1 MKLEVSVQTV
11 PTDAPEADGT
21 LSWSET
27 TIIVVEAHAEGERGV
42 GYTYSDAAAGA
53 LIEDK
58 LAGVVED
65 ADPLSPPAAWSAMR
79 GALRNAGRPGLGMM
93 AISAVDTALWDLK
106 ARLLRLPLC
115 ELLGALHDGVPVYG
129 SGGFTSYDDDR
140 LCAQLAGWVEEGIP
154 RVKMKVGS
162 DPNADPERVRRAR
175 QAIGE
180 EPELFVD
187 ANGAYTRKQ
196 ALELAH
202 AFREQSRVSW
212 LEEPVSSQDVE
223 GLRLV
228 RDQAPAGMEIAA
240 GEYAFDPADFV
251 ALLGAVDV
259 LQADITRC
267 GGVTGLLGANALAR
281 GHQLPLSLHCAPALH
296 AHAGVALDRLV
307 HLEYFH
313 DHVRIEHKLFD
324 GVPALRD
331 GALVPDRSRPGN
343 GLEVKR

>member
-1 MKLEVSVQTV
+1 MNIEVSVQTV

-21 LSWSET
+21 LSWTET
-27 TIIVVEAHAEGERGV
+27 TIVIVEARAEGERGL

-58 LAGVVED
+58 LAGVVKD
-65 ADPLSPPAAWSAMR
+65 ADPLSPPAAWRAMR

-93 AISAVDTALWDLK
+93 AVSAVDTALWDLK

-115 ELLGALHDGVPVYG
+115 ELLGAIHDGVPVYG
-129 SGGFTSYDDDR
+129 SGGFTSYDDER
-140 LCAQLAGWVEEGIP
+140 LCAQLAGWVEQGIP

-162 DPNADPERVRRAR
+162 DPNADPARVRHAR
-175 QAIGE
+175 RAIGDQA
-180 EPELFVD
+180 ELFVD

-202 AFREQSRVSW
+202 TFREQAQVSW

-228 RDQAPAGMEIAA
+228 RDRAPAGIEIAA
-240 GEYAFDPADFV
+240 GEYASDPADFV
-251 ALLGAVDV
+251 SLLGAVDV

-281 GHQLPLSLHCAPALH
+281 AHQLPLSLHCAPALH
-296 AHAGVALDRLV
+296 VHAGVALDRLV